1 MFKSVGFFDSYT
13 REISSTWWLFLL
25 EGLWLMGL
33 GVLIAVMPSL
43 LVALVSAVF
52 VVLGI
57 MTLATA
63 LRVRGLRRRCDDV
76 ARRDAPPPVRHSADR
91 PADRRRDQDRERV
104 VRPDVR
110 QCRLRARVD
119 AKRST
124 RSLRILVAG
133 AA

>member
-63 LRVRGLRRRCDDV
+63 LRVRGLRRQYE
-76 ARRDAPPPVRHSADR
+76 ALK
-91 PADRRRDQDRERV
+91 REWWIE
-104 VRPDVR
+104 
-110 QCRLRARVD
+110 A
-119 AKRST
+119 
-124 RSLRILVAG
+124 
-133 AA
+133 

>member
-63 LRVRGLRRRCDDV
+63 LRVRGLRR
-76 ARRDAPPPVRHSADR
+76 
-91 PADRRRDQDRERV
+91 QYELLKREWWIE
-104 VRPDVR
+104 
-110 QCRLRARVD
+110 A
-119 AKRST
+119 
-124 RSLRILVAG
+124 
-133 AA
+133 

>member
-57 MTLATA
+57 MTLVTA
-63 LRVRGLRRRCDDV
+63 VRVRGLRR
-76 ARRDAPPPVRHSADR
+76 
-91 PADRRRDQDRERV
+91 QYELLKREWWIE
-104 VRPDVR
+104 
-110 QCRLRARVD
+110 A
-119 AKRST
+119 
-124 RSLRILVAG
+124 
-133 AA
+133 